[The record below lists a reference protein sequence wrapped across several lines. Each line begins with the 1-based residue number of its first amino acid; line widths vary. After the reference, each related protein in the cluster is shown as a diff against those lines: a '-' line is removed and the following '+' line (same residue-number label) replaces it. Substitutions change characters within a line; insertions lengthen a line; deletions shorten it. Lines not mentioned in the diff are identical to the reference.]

1 MERVVVERRSPV
13 PLTLKEIIDNSCTK
27 SSCFERYRVR
37 HIRTSCSPDG
47 RRFICEYEAPD
58 AESPKA
64 EPALNNTAPSLPNAT
79 RPEAGGSTPN
89 FLALAAKG
97 KYRVEFSVPSAT
109 KTRTPNP
116 DIPGEWLE
124 EASEMLP
131 PRYHRD
137 STMTLDYDPADPR
150 PVEYKLA
157 R

>member
-1 MERVVVERRSPV
+1 MR
-13 PLTLKEIIDNSCTK
+13 LL
-27 SSCFERYRVR
+27 F
-37 HIRTSCSPDG
+37 
-47 RRFICEYEAPD
+47 A
-58 AESPKA
+58 
-64 EPALNNTAPSLPNAT
+64 
-79 RPEAGGSTPN
+79 
-89 FLALAAKG
+89 FLALAFGVVLGCEAGLSEPARGPYSGTVMVDGQPVASGQVRLIALDPDGVNVLIPVADGKFHVSADQGPAKG